1 MIKHGINGGTKPR
14 KQQPLL
20 LLTITSNN
28 ITMEHNQKLA
38 LSIILTP
45 ITIIVCL
52 GLLIY
57 GVHNYSKEYH
67 TCTDPTHEKCDGECP
82 CDGFECP
89 PIKADSHAIQQCDYH
104 MTILNDTY
112 TMFTEDG
119 DTVKV
124 FKYGEFPI
132 LDSVVDAD
140 NL

>member
-1 MIKHGINGGTKPR
+1 MEALNLESNSRYCH
-14 KQQPLL
+14 
-20 LLTITSNN
+20 LTITSNN
-28 ITMEHNQKLA
+28 ITMTAKEEIKELRHIAKVLA
-38 LSIILTP
+38 IIG
-45 ITIIVCL
+45 IIVSL
-52 GLLIY
+52 AMI
-57 GVHNYSKEYH
+57 GVNHYAKQHH

-112 TMFTEDG
+112 IMFTEDG